1 MKKVIIDPG
10 HFKGNSNK
18 GQTGYYE
25 HGGVWK
31 ISNYLKQ
38 ILESN
43 NVQVD
48 FTKPYEVDLDLY
60 KRGQKASGYDLFISE
75 HTNAYNQKV
84 RGVEVFFDY
93 SKPQDKMYAEELS
106 LAVSAIMNNP
116 NRGAKTRTYIDDS
129 KTYNYYGVMRG
140 ASATNCPHIF
150 LIESGYHDNLEDE
163 AFLKIDSNLN
173 KIAQAQANIILKILG
188 FDVKKMTFEEAKKI
202 VQEKAVLD
210 NNTMQYLTTYK
221 YGEDLIKKLALA
233 ITNNKS

>member
-1 MKKVIIDPG
+1 MIDPG

-18 GQTGYYE
+18 GQTVYYE
-25 HGGVWK
+25 HEGVWK
-31 ISNYLKQ
+31 ISNYLKD
-38 ILESN
+38 ILISQGIQADLTKAYEG
-43 NVQVD
+43 D
-48 FTKPYEVDLDLY
+48 FDLY
-60 KRGQKASGYDLFISE
+60 LRGQKAKGYDLFISE

-93 SKPQDKMYAEELS
+93 SKPQDKVYAEELS
-106 LAVSAIMNNP
+106 LAVSVIMNNP
-116 NRGAKTRTYIDDS
+116 NRGTKTRTYIDGS

-188 FDVKKMTFEEAKKI
+188 FDIKKMTFEEAKKI

-210 NNTMQYLTTYK
+210 NNTMQYLTIYK